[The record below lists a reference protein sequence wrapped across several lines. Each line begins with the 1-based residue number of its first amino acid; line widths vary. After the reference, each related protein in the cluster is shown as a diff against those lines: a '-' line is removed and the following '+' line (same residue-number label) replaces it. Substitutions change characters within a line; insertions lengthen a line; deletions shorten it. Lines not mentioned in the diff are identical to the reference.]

1 MTDRKTK
8 HPGKIVLIEGKQTNH
23 PSFFLSL
30 IQKGFDVEIAATG
43 SAAIQKIEEVDPIL
57 ILIDAASLR
66 TVSNRI
72 IYRIKQTAP
81 TLRVILIIDDT
92 LKDKKIS
99 KKADVVM
106 ILPFKI
112 QSLLNQINLV
122 LSLTDPNARR
132 IGRLIY
138 NPKSRAVS
146 MNGRVTGL
154 TPILS
159 KILEL
164 FLEQQGQVIQRC
176 DIFRSVWETDFTEDM
191 RTLEVHIQWLRKA
204 LEKDPSKPKII
215 LTERM
220 VGYKLDPGALMD
232 N

>member
-1 MTDRKTK
+1 MT
-8 HPGKIVLIEGKQTNH
+8 
-23 PSFFLSL
+23 
-30 IQKGFDVEIAATG
+30 
-43 SAAIQKIEEVDPIL
+43 
-57 ILIDAASLR
+57 
-66 TVSNRI
+66 
-72 IYRIKQTAP
+72 
-81 TLRVILIIDDT
+81 
-92 LKDKKIS
+92 
-99 KKADVVM
+99 
-106 ILPFKI
+106 LPFKI

>member
-1 MTDRKTK
+1 MC
-8 HPGKIVLIEGKQTNH
+8 
-23 PSFFLSL
+23 F
-30 IQKGFDVEIAATG
+30 
-43 SAAIQKIEEVDPIL
+43 PIL
-57 ILIDAASLR
+57 ILIDVVLLR
-66 TVSNRI
+66 TVSNWI
-72 IYRIKQTAP
+72 IYCIKQTTP

-106 ILPFKI
+106 TLPFKI

-122 LSLTDPNARR
+122 LSLTHSNARR

-176 DIFRSVWETDFTEDM
+176 DIFRNV
-191 RTLEVHIQWLRKA
+191 
-204 LEKDPSKPKII
+204 
-215 LTERM
+215 
-220 VGYKLDPGALMD
+220 
-232 N
+232 